1 MNAMNSWDVQIAE
14 WIAPYGMIGESMLR
28 IGLAAAIGGLVGLER
43 ELRGRQAGFRTNML
57 VCIGSCLVM
66 LVSLAVPGIVVH
78 KSAGVSLNADP
89 ARIAYGVMTG
99 IGFLGAGAIL
109 QTKESIRGLTTAA
122 ALWCVAALGL
132 ALGLGLYTL
141 SAMTALMVL
150 FTLWAL
156 DLIEDVIPRR
166 RYRRVTIRGVW
177 EPGCT
182 KGVVDWFDAKG
193 VKVVTISLARQ
204 LPESHVDF
212 TMVVGFMS
220 TRALQSLERR
230 LQEENR
236 YELISIE
243 SL

>member
-1 MNAMNSWDVQIAE
+1 
-14 WIAPYGMIGESMLR
+14 MLR
-28 IGLAAAIGGLVGLER
+28 ITLAALIGGLVGLER

-66 LVSLAVPGIVVH
+66 LVSLSVPTLILKH
-78 KSAGVSLNADP
+78 ASGVNLNADP

-109 QTKESIRGLTTAA
+109 QKKDSIRGLTTAA
-122 ALWCVAALGL
+122 ALWCVAGLGL
-132 ALGLGLYTL
+132 AAGLGLYALAT
-141 SAMTALMVL
+141 MTALVIL

-156 DLIEDVIPRR
+156 DLIEDMIPRR
-166 RYRRVTIRGVW
+166 RYRRITIRGQW
-177 EPGCT
+177 GPGCT
-182 KGVVDWFDAKG
+182 KSVVDWFAEKG
-193 VKVVTISLARQ
+193 VKVVTISLARS
-204 LPESHVDF
+204 LPEAHVDF

-220 TRALQSLERR
+220 TKALQSLERR
-230 LQEENR
+230 LQEQSP